1 MYHSIQIIPD
11 DQPIIGAAMK
21 NETTSGKTYKVWK
34 DKASIDTIMKAMN
47 GINTWNDWH
56 LIPSSRPLINPPS
69 FKSNYIDIPGA
80 NGSID
85 ASTTILTYPRYN
97 LDGSIASSTIS
108 ESYPTYNNRTGSI
121 EFYVMN
127 DYGEWY
133 NRFSEAMDYLHG
145 QKVKIILED
154 EPDYYYQGRMTVN
167 QWRSEK
173 DWSKIVLD
181 YNVAPFKYEIF
192 SSLERWL
199 WDPFSFIDGVIRP
212 RYRYMEPERSY
223 ELGPLTNISLTG
235 NEDPQGP
242 TYYHIEVPIS
252 AKGMPITPIIKAK
265 RVGVQEGYQN
275 FLQIGKWVYDRSVNP
290 PTTVNV
296 ADHYVHPNDN
306 QWHDYSFYDI
316 RFWKEDSILAITAAE
331 GTSYRVT
338 INYRGGRL

>member
-85 ASTTILTYPRYN
+85 ASTTILTYPKYN
-97 LDGSIASSTIS
+97 SNGTIATSTIS

-133 NRFSEAMDYLHG
+133 NRYSDAMDYLHG

-154 EPDYYYQGRMTVN
+154 EPDYYYHGRMTVN

-181 YNVAPFKYEIF
+181 YNVAPFKYELF
-192 SSLERWL
+192 SSTEQWL
-199 WDPFSFIDGVIRP
+199 WDPFSFVDGVIRP
-212 RYRYMEPERSY
+212 RWKNQHTGVITVEP
-223 ELGPLTNISLTG
+223 LVNISLTG
-235 NEDPQGP
+235 DDHR
-242 TYYHIEVPIS
+242 HIQIPIS
-252 AKGMPITPIIKAK
+252 AKGMPISPIITATCLNSSND
-265 RVGVQEGYQN
+265 YPN
-275 FLQIGKWVYDRSVNP
+275 FLQVSKFNKAGTASS
-290 PTTVNV
+290 
-296 ADHYVHPNDN
+296 ADHYINPSDN
-306 QWHDYSFYDI
+306 QAHEYTFYDV
-316 RFWKEDSILAITAAE
+316 RFWKEEALLVLVAALH
-331 GTSYRVT
+331 TTYTVT
-338 INYRGGRL
+338 IDFRGGRL